1 VRERERERER
11 KIERWGGRQR
21 GRQKRRL
28 RQGQATEVGTFPAC
42 LMCAPL
48 PKVGILWP
56 VKVSG
61 ELLVGEARAV
71 AVEHDH
77 HLQGVRPL
85 DAPPRR
91 RAAGA
96 HLPQGERPTLGH
108 AYSRHAGRLHMLSRA
123 WSSALPAAT
132 WLWAGRRASAAGG
145 LRTWRT
151 SHMHP
156 FAPSQAPKR
165 VAESQNVLRLRAA
178 ATSNRLCSSRLL
190 AENSAPR
197 SGDIVRTMRRSFQ
210 NSIDFGKATASPTG
224 SKI

>member
-1 VRERERERER
+1 
-11 KIERWGGRQR
+11 
-21 GRQKRRL
+21 
-28 RQGQATEVGTFPAC
+28 
-42 LMCAPL
+42 MCAPL

-132 WLWAGRRASAAGG
+132 WLWGGARRRLAACARGAHPTCTHSHPARHPKGLQNPRTCSGLLQLQTVCAAAGCWLKTARPVLG
-145 LRTWRT
+145 ILY
-151 SHMHP
+151 HFMG
-156 FAPSQAPKR
+156 ACVPS
-165 VAESQNVLRLRAA
+165 L
-178 ATSNRLCSSRLL
+178 
-190 AENSAPR
+190 
-197 SGDIVRTMRRSFQ
+197 
-210 NSIDFGKATASPTG
+210 FGACMVTCVD
-224 SKI
+224 